1 MFTVFKYYIYTF
13 IICAAV
19 SFLITPLIRK
29 VSSLRGFLDKPNR
42 RKVHRKN
49 IPTLGGI
56 AIYIAFLV
64 GLIFIFNT
72 IGVIS
77 KLQIIGL
84 LLGGSLIVLLG
95 VYDDVKGMPAYVKL
109 IGQIIVASILYYLGF
124 RIGEISGLF
133 AAKISLGY
141 ASYFITV
148 FWIVTII
155 NAVNLLD
162 GLDGLA
168 CGITVI
174 VSVFLFI
181 ASLLDEN
188 FIVCLFAVSLAG
200 CCLGFLPYNF
210 YPATIFMGDTG
221 SMFLGLILSLLAIE
235 SYQKSTTF
243 ITLLVPIIVLAV
255 PLIDTTLSIIRRL
268 IRKKPLFKA
277 DREHIHHKMLKERSQ
292 VKTVLTLYL
301 VTCFFGMIALG
312 LRDIKGIY
320 TFIALII
327 VGLVVFRWI
336 KNSGFLEF
344 EDDK

>member
-1 MFTVFKYYIYTF
+1 MFVGFKYYVVF
-13 IICAAV
+13 VICAAV

-42 RKVHRKN
+42 RKVHRKS

-64 GLIFIFNT
+64 GLSFIFNIT
-72 IGVIS
+72 GVIS
-77 KLQIIGL
+77 KSEIIGL
-84 LLGGSLIVLLG
+84 LLGSSFIVLIG
-95 VYDDVKGMPAYVKL
+95 IYDDIKGIPALMKL
-109 IGQIIVASILYYLGF
+109 LGQIIIASLLYYYGF
-124 RIGEISGLF
+124 RITEISGLF
-133 AAKISLGY
+133 VEKIYLGY

-148 FWIVTII
+148 FWIVAII
-155 NAVNLLD
+155 NAINLLD

-168 CGITVI
+168 CGITTI
-174 VSVFLFI
+174 VSIFLFI

-188 FIVCLFAVSLAG
+188 FIVCLFALSLAG
-200 CCLGFLPYNF
+200 CCIGFLPYNF

-221 SMFLGLILSLLAIE
+221 SMLLGLILSLLAVE

-255 PLIDTTLSIIRRL
+255 PLIDTTLSVIRRF
-268 IRKKPLFKA
+268 IRKRPLFKA

-312 LRDIKGIY
+312 LRDIEGVY
-320 TFIALII
+320 TFVALII
-327 VGLVVFRWI
+327 VGLVTFRWM
-336 KNSGFLEF
+336 KNLGFLEF
-344 EDDK
+344 EDNK